1 MFRVAPSGPPPTFVE
16 TVAVERIEALQ
27 GKLRE
32 VHGEVGGRLAQL
44 GLSVDGLATYPF
56 SDVASLAE
64 EVKVCR
70 REVKGAA
77 RRREWRPR
85 P

>member
-1 MFRVAPSGPPPTFVE
+1 ME